1 MRDRATER
9 RVEALRPAAERF
21 TAWLE
26 SDRFTCLGALAALHR
41 DELVVRGY
49 GRLTGEAEVG
59 ALHADLTAFVQ
70 HRLALGTDPG
80 FHSFAALF
88 TGATVRDEVEF
99 ERVLW
104 GLLQALHERD
114 PTRHAYAPDVS
125 SDPGSPSFGYSVAGH
140 PFFVVALHPGASR
153 ISRRS
158 PIPTVVFNSHRQ
170 FARLKRSGVYQGLR
184 TRIRVREVRLQGSV
198 NPMLAEHGERSE
210 APQYFGRLQSPRWP
224 CPFRPHGED

>member
-1 MRDRATER
+1 MRDPER
-9 RVEALRPAAERF
+9 RAEAPRRAAERF

-41 DELVVRGY
+41 GELVVRDY
-49 GRLTGEAEVG
+49 GRLTGETEVR
-59 ALHADLTAFVQ
+59 ALHADLTAFVER
-70 HRLALGTDPG
+70 RLAPGTDPG

-88 TGATVRDEVEF
+88 AASTVRDEAEF

-114 PTRHAYAPDVS
+114 RTRHEYAPDVS
-125 SDPGSPSFGYSVAGH
+125 SDPGSPSFGFSVAGH
-140 PFFVVALHPGASR
+140 PFFVVGLHPGATR

-170 FARLKRSGVYQGLR
+170 FARLKESGVYQGLR
-184 TRIRVREVRLQGSV
+184 TRIRAREVRLQGSV

-210 APQYFGRLQSPRWP
+210 APQYSGRFQSPHWS
-224 CPFRPHGED
+224 CPFRPHAED